1 MIWLTCPSASEKLLF
16 KINGFSFKYHVIY
29 KRMNYK
35 WIHKKII
42 FPRQPITIKLKKM
55 VIASI
60 SVLIVRFMYVPCRF
74 HITFLCLFIN

>member
-1 MIWLTCPSASEKLLF
+1 
-16 KINGFSFKYHVIY
+16 
-29 KRMNYK
+29 MNYK

-60 SVLIVRFMYVPCRF
+60 SVLIVRFMYMPCRF